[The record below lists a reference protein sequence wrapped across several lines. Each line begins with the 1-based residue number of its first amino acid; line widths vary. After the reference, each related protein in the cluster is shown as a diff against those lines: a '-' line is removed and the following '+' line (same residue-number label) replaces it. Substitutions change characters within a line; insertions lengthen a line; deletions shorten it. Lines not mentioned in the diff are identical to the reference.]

1 MKKTAAQLANMVL
14 AKVANEFQDE
24 EDIPDYTPEDRWHR
38 APLYGG
44 LSGAVA
50 GGLLGVPN
58 ALWGRFIANRV
69 NHGSGGYGR
78 STLRGG
84 AAGSAIGTLMGTALG
99 AYLQHNNNKA
109 VEEHLGLT
117 GRQLDGLDA
126 LHKEMFVDNPEKYRN
141 EKGELPTHADATF
154 LSPR

>member
-1 MKKTAAQLANMVL
+1 MQKTAAQLASMVL
-14 AKVANEFQDE
+14 TKFANED
-24 EDIPDYTPEDRWHR
+24 DIPDYAPEDRWHR

-44 LSGAVA
+44 LGGAVG

-58 ALWGRFIANRV
+58 ALWGRFISNRV

-78 STLRGG
+78 AALRGG
-84 AAGSAIGTLMGTALG
+84 AAGSAVGALAGTALG

-109 VEEHLGLT
+109 VEERLGLT
-117 GRQLDGLDA
+117 SHELDGLDA

-141 EKGELPTHADATF
+141 EKGELPEYVDATF
-154 LSPR
+154 LGGR